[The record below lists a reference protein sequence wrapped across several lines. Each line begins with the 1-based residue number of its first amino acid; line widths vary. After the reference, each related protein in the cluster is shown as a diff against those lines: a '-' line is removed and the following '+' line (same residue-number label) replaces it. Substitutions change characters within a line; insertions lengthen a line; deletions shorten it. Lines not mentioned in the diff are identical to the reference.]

1 MTVQSRNALLE
12 AASHRIVAQA
22 QTSYRFYSI
31 AETGHILDLVVV
43 NCTNEE
49 SAKQVAAT
57 KFRDDPQCRIIEVWE
72 IGRRIARLSA
82 PARWH

>member
-1 MTVQSRNALLE
+1 MTIQSRTALVE
-12 AASHRIVAQA
+12 PASHRIVAQA
-22 QTSYRFYSI
+22 PTSYRCYSI
-31 AETGHILDLVVV
+31 AESGHILDLVVV

-57 KFRDDPQCRIIEVWE
+57 KFRDDPQYSVIEVWE